1 MKAAESR
8 VNAEKYDV
16 IYIGFWEND
25 GESFNI
31 DAPTECVTLN
41 LIDPESYAEHMAECG
56 ITCIIEPH
64 DGSLDVQ
71 LERARTVNLILETLL
86 MVFRRRRLGFM
97 AHLIKPLAYFE
108 ALRSKLFLK

>member
-31 DAPTECVTLN
+31 DAPTEYVTLN
-41 LIDPESYAEHMAECG
+41 LTDPEYYAEHMAECG

-86 MVFRRRRLGFM
+86 MVVRSRRLGFM
-97 AHLIKPLAYFE
+97 AHFIKPLAYFE

>member
-25 GESFNI
+25 GESFHI

-41 LIDPESYAEHMAECG
+41 LTDPEYYAEHMAECG

-71 LERARTVNLILETLL
+71 LERARYVNFILESLL
-86 MVFRRRRLGFM
+86 MAFRYRKLGFM
-97 AHLIKPLAYFE
+97 ANFIKPLAYFE